1 MSRKYRN
8 NIKSIKYIP
17 RSLSTPFPIFLSES
31 EWKKESKY
39 KDLENN
45 YRIRYRNIKNEFEK
59 YDELSKQ
66 ERRALY
72 DK

>member
-1 MSRKYRN
+1 M
-8 NIKSIKYIP
+8 
-17 RSLSTPFPIFLSES
+17 SES

-39 KDLENN
+39 NDLENN